1 MKRKSIRIILII
13 LSVIIIL
20 IGVAALGISSFAK
33 SYIEKNS
40 KELIGRQVLMKD
52 LKINIFT
59 GTLRVDSLLMYEKND
74 KDVFTSVDSF
84 YMNLELLK
92 LLESKIEI
100 AELKIVGPHATI
112 IQKGEIFNFDDLI
125 PADDTTTVAKETSS
139 FPKSVVI
146 RNILVKGGLLE
157 YSDLLVNNTI
167 RMKDLGVAI
176 PELSFERGNTN
187 AGIHLKIGESAT
199 FDSQFAMDMQTNEYL
214 LKLKVENLPID
225 IIQPYLKDYFN
236 IGKLEGLINSDL
248 QIRGNIDHA
257 ADFTISGTADAN
269 NFNLTN
275 SLGEP
280 IVSVK
285 DASVQM
291 DSVYLSTSTYLLSK
305 VEAKGLK
312 LNFILHPETDNFSS
326 FFTAKY
332 DSLAADT
339 SSAPMK
345 LKIGNL
351 HIAESE
357 LSYVDHTLKSEAFNL
372 PLSNVDF
379 SATDFDIDKT
389 NKYDVK
395 ASVPHGG
402 KIDFTW
408 KGNLNDMK
416 NQEITG
422 NFRNISLKLFTPY
435 CLDYT
440 AYDIT
445 KGNMNFTTRN
455 HIVNNYINSINK
467 IDIFDMSVGKKHKEI
482 KAEYNVPLKLGL
494 YILKDKDGKI
504 QFDVPVKGNIDDPE
518 FSYKKIIF
526 KTIVNLMVKVA
537 VSPVRFLASQFGLDP
552 DKMSS
557 MQIEALQN
565 EISAQQY
572 SQLNELA
579 NIYSKK
585 PEMAVALD
593 QYINWNEAIGN
604 FAAYQAKSS
613 FLSSRMSKAEGEAP
627 EYKDLQKMIKDDDAD
642 FLNYINGLLVKKG
655 QSATSNQTMKD
666 KLFIIYPKDSIQS
679 NLSRKLEKRN
689 AEIKNY
695 LISTGGIPLDKLS
708 VKTMAV
714 DSLLQYSDRDQYK
727 INMILQDAQED
738 ENTH

>member
-1 MKRKSIRIILII
+1 MKHKSIKIILIVF
-13 LSVIIIL
+13 SVIIAL
-20 IGVAALGISSFAK
+20 VAIVALGISSFAK

-40 KELIGRQVLMKD
+40 KELIGRQVQMKD

-59 GTLRVDSLLMYEKND
+59 GTLYLDSLLMYEKND
-74 KDVFTSVDSF
+74 TDVFASVDSF

-100 AELKIVGPHATI
+100 AELKIIGPHASI
-112 IQKGEIFNFDDLI
+112 IQKGETFNFDDLI
-125 PADDTTTVAKETSS
+125 PTDDTTSVTEEPSS

-176 PELSFERGNTN
+176 PELSFEQGNTN
-187 AGIHLKIGESAT
+187 AGIHLRIGDSAT
-199 FDSQFAMDMQTNEYL
+199 LDSQLTMDMQTNEYL
-214 LKLKVENLPID
+214 LNLKVGNLPID

-236 IGKLEGLINSDL
+236 LGKLEGFVNSDL
-248 QIRGNIDHA
+248 QVKGNLDHV

-280 IVSVK
+280 LISVK
-285 DASVQM
+285 DASVKM
-291 DSVYLSTSTYLLSK
+291 NSIYLTKDTYLFDK
-305 VEAKGLK
+305 VEAKGVK
-312 LNFILHPETDNFSS
+312 LDFILHPKTDNFTS
-326 FFTAKY
+326 FFKAEN

-339 SSAPMK
+339 TSVPMI

-351 HIAESE
+351 HITGSE
-357 LSYVDHTLKSEAFNL
+357 LSYTDRTLKSGVFNL
-372 PLSNVDF
+372 PISNVDF
-379 SATDFDIDKT
+379 LATNFDIDKT
-389 NKYDVK
+389 NKYEVK

-402 KIDFTW
+402 KIGFTW
-408 KGNLNDMK
+408 IGNINDTK

-455 HIVNNYINSINK
+455 RIANNYINSINK
-467 IDIFDMSVGKKHKEI
+467 IDVYDMSVGKKHKEI

-537 VSPVRFLASQFGLDP
+537 VSPVRFLASQFGLNP
-552 DKMSS
+552 DEMSS
-557 MQIEALQN
+557 MQIEALEN

-579 NIYSKK
+579 NMYSKK
-585 PEMAVALD
+585 PEMAVSLD
-593 QYINWNEAIGN
+593 QYVNWNQAIDN
-604 FAAYQAKSS
+604 FVTYQAKTS
-613 FLSSRMSKAEGEAP
+613 FLSSRTPKAEGEAA
-627 EYKDLQKMIKDDDAD
+627 EYKDLQKMVKDDDIEYQN
-642 FLNYINGLLVKKG
+642 FINDLLAKKG
-655 QSATSNQTMKD
+655 QSTASNLTMKD
-666 KLFIIYPKDSIQS
+666 KLFVIYPKDSIQS
-679 NLSRKLEKRN
+679 SLSRKLEKRN
-689 AEIKNY
+689 TEIKSY
-695 LISTGGIPLDKLS
+695 LNSTGGIPLEKLS
-708 VKTMAV
+708 VKTAAT
-714 DSLLQYSDRDQYK
+714 DYLLQYSDHDQYK
-727 INMILQDAQED
+727 INMTLPED
-738 ENTH
+738 TQGNE